1 MNETSASVK
10 YALSKGYF
18 MQKVFFYFRYDPL
31 SGIWIEQSPILTARQ
46 KFAATVFEDKIFI
59 FGKMIQR

>member
-1 MNETSASVK
+1 
-10 YALSKGYF
+10 